1 MNSGA
6 KCHSSCLVA
15 YNELKMMK
23 KHRYILFHI
32 DEGEVRILKEAERAA
47 TYQDFRDDMIDAMK
61 SEQGRYVVYDYEYP
75 NKSAELFFIMWTPR
89 NLSPWKNMVYASSK
103 CAVKSQFQ
111 GIKYFLEAHDL
122 EDISEERF
130 IEVGKQNRL
139 C

>member
-61 SEQGRYVVYDYEYP
+61 SEQGRTVFYYVDPEKLKPLEKYGVCVL
-75 NKSAELFFIMWTPR
+75 KVCCKVSVPR
-89 NLSPWKNMVYASSK
+89 D
-103 CAVKSQFQ
+103 Q
-111 GIKYFLEAHDL
+111 IFLG
-122 EDISEERF
+122 ST
-130 IEVGKQNRL
+130 
-139 C
+139 